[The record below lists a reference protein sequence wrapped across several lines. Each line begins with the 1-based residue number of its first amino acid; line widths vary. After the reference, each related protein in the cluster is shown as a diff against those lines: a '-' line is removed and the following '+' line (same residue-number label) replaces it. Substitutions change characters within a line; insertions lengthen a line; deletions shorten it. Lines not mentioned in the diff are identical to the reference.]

1 MRAQQGIREL
11 ARDKSDANNNKM
23 TQGTGEML
31 APENHHGN
39 EHDNEALKASE
50 CTSTTGSAS
59 GSGSLTPME
68 GSLATEHTTPVS
80 PDNSSTSPSSV
91 LSGDEE
97 DDTSKSSSSS
107 SSSQQPGRSESDHS
121 KLLRRTVP
129 IYMISS
135 ASEKKTS
142 PRHHTNNGIVDKQYV
157 VRMVSADVRTDASGS
172 NYTAYIMSVEVME
185 HPSGGEATKEVTQK
199 EAAVPAGGLLLKDIV
214 EHRYSEFAK
223 LHAELEANL
232 VSMACPFPSKQR
244 LLFKKACFWKQDD
257 RHGLQEEMLIHQRK
271 TQLDAWLMELCEWLN
286 RGDLRGTLY
295 DSVLE
300 FFTVS
305 AALPCDR
312 ANPISFDEWRRETEQ
327 QQQQQHDNKIMEPSV
342 SPETDSTTDDSPNN
356 TESNEEDYIFDEEED
371 TFDNGDDDDDDLGF
385 VMGDLPD
392 ADDHAVGSE
401 KHLSKPVTFTL
412 GSSIRQAAY
421 TVMHMC
427 CPPTH
432 TNLYDQKHDISI
444 PLDLLRNAKG
454 LCFLTVVKAG
464 FVISGRVG
472 TGLVIARRPDGS
484 WSPPTAIGTVGVGW
498 GALIGGDITDYLL
511 VLNTDG
517 AVRSFGGTGTSGTVN
532 LGAELGV
539 AMGPVGRSATGNV
552 QASDEGVHPVY
563 AYAHSKGLFVGMSFE
578 GSVVTSRPD
587 VNAKFYGRP
596 LEPAH
601 ILFDATVPQPRAAE
615 PLYEALDLA
624 MGIEIPVDGIRPS
637 QLLTKKQ
644 LAAAAGDVSRRV
656 SESIRNKYRE
666 HQQLRSQIIQN
677 NTTTQTSSP
686 VPTIPASELA
696 EPESS

>member
-1 MRAQQGIREL
+1 
-11 ARDKSDANNNKM
+11 
-23 TQGTGEML
+23 
-31 APENHHGN
+31 
-39 EHDNEALKASE
+39 
-50 CTSTTGSAS
+50 
-59 GSGSLTPME
+59 
-68 GSLATEHTTPVS
+68 
-80 PDNSSTSPSSV
+80 
-91 LSGDEE
+91 
-97 DDTSKSSSSS
+97 
-107 SSSQQPGRSESDHS
+107 
-121 KLLRRTVP
+121 
-129 IYMISS
+129 MISPP
-135 ASEKKTS
+135 SEKKTS
-142 PRHHTNNGIVDKQYV
+142 PRHNNGIVDKHYV

-172 NYTAYIMSVEVME
+172 NYTTYIMSVEVME
-185 HPSGGEATKEVTQK
+185 SPSGEATKEVK
-199 EAAVPAGGLLLKDIV
+199 EVPGLLLKDIV

-223 LHAELEANL
+223 LHAALEANL
-232 VSMACPFPSKQR
+232 VSMVSPFPSKQR
-244 LLFKKACFWKQDD
+244 FKAFWKDD
-257 RHGLQEEMLIHQRK
+257 HLQEEMLIHQRK

-286 RGDLRGTLY
+286 RGDLRGILY
-295 DSVLE
+295 ESVLE

-312 ANPISFDEWRRETEQ
+312 ANPISFDEWRSQTAK
-327 QQQQQHDNKIMEPSV
+327 HINMEPS
-342 SPETDSTTDDSPNN
+342 SPPVTDSTTDELQN
-356 TESNEEDYIFDEEED
+356 TESNEEEYIFDEEEE

-427 CPPTH
+427 CPPSH

-484 WSPPTAIGTVGVGW
+484 WSPPSAIGTVGVGW

-596 LEPAH
+596 LEPVH
-601 ILFDATVPQPRAAE
+601 ILFDSTVPQPRAAE

-624 MGIEIPVDGIRPS
+624 MGVEMPLDGIQPS

-644 LAAAAGDVSRRV
+644 LATAAGDVSRRV

-666 HQQLRSQIIQN
+666 HQQLRSQILQN
-677 NTTTQTSSP
+677 NTTPQTSSP
-686 VPTIPASELA
+686 VPRIPASELA
-696 EPESS
+696 EPKSS

>member
-1 MRAQQGIREL
+1 MSIYMRAQQGIREL
-11 ARDKSDANNNKM
+11 ARDKS
-23 TQGTGEML
+23 
-31 APENHHGN
+31 ENHHGN
-39 EHDNEALKASE
+39 EHDNEASE

-68 GSLATEHTTPVS
+68 GSLATTEHTTPVS
-80 PDNSSTSPSSV
+80 SPDHSTTSPSS
-91 LSGDEE
+91 GDEDEEE
-97 DDTSKSSSSS
+97 DDTSKSSLSSS
-107 SSSQQPGRSESDHS
+107 SQQQQQPGRSELSDHS
-121 KLLRRTVP
+121 NKKLLRRTVP

-135 ASEKKTS
+135 TPSETKTS
-142 PRHHTNNGIVDKQYV
+142 PRHNTNGIVEKQYV

-185 HPSGGEATKEVTQK
+185 HPISGGAATREVNKES
-199 EAAVPAGGLLLKDIV
+199 AAPGLLLKDIV

-232 VSMACPFPSKQR
+232 VSMASPFPSKQR
-244 LLFKKACFWKQDD
+244 LLFNKACFWKQDD
-257 RHGLQEEMLIHQRK
+257 RHHVNLQEEMRIHQRK
-271 TQLDAWLMELCEWLN
+271 TQLDAWLMELCDWLN

-312 ANPISFDEWRRETEQ
+312 ANPISFNEWRHQTS
-327 QQQQQHDNKIMEPSV
+327 QQQHDNNV
-342 SPETDSTTDDSPNN
+342 SPETDSTTDESPNH

-371 TFDNGDDDDDDLGF
+371 TFDNDDGDDDDDDDDLGF

-432 TNLYDQKHDISI
+432 TNLYYDQKHDISI

-517 AVRSFGGTGTSGTVN
+517 AVRSFGGTGGTSGTVN

-578 GSVVTSRPD
+578 GSVVTSRSD

-601 ILFDATVPQPRAAE
+601 ILFDSTVPQPRAAE

-624 MGIEIPVDGIRPS
+624 MGIEMPVDGIRPS

-666 HQQLRSQIIQN
+666 HQQLRSQI
-677 NTTTQTSSP
+677 TQTSSP
-686 VPTIPASELA
+686 VPTIPASELD
-696 EPESS
+696 EPKSS